1 MSAPA
6 PAAPLFWRF
15 NPEVYR
21 LIGTKCKDCGH
32 ITYPRRKIC
41 PICGSLNQEEHKLS
55 RRGTV
60 QTYCINWT
68 TPPGLEPPVPIIVV
82 DLEGGGKYQGVITEV
97 TEAEEVNIG
106 GKVEMVLRKI
116 WTDRGINIYGYKFR
130 LVEEG

>member
-6 PAAPLFWRF
+6 PASPLFWRF

-41 PICGSLNQEEHKLS
+41 PTCGSLNSEEHKLS

-60 QTYCINWT
+60 QTYTINWV
-68 TPPGLEPPVPIIVV
+68 TPPGLEPPVPIIIV
-82 DLEGGGKYQGVITEV
+82 DLEGGGRYQGVITEV
-97 TEAEEVNIG
+97 TQPEEVKIG
-106 GKVEMVLRKI
+106 GKVEMVLRKV
-116 WTDRGINIYGYKFR
+116 WTDRGLNIYGYKFR